1 MRLLKEDTSLL
12 IIDIQSR
19 LFPHIHEFQKFEDS
33 TCKLIEGTKALNLPI
48 FVSEQYVK
56 GLGETT
62 NNIKAALGDSYKPIE
77 KMAFSCC
84 DMDEYQ
90 AFLKQNG
97 KKNVLICGIESH
109 ICILQTSL
117 DLLKAGLQPVVIENC
132 VSSRNLQDKETAIR
146 RLLQEG
152 AIVSTYES
160 ILFELC
166 RYSGTPE
173 FKEISKIIK

>member
-1 MRLLKEDTSLL
+1 MRLIKEETSLL
-12 IIDIQSR
+12 VIDIQSR
-19 LFPHIHEFQKFEDS
+19 LFPHIHDYQQFEDS
-33 TCKLIEGTKALNLPI
+33 TCKLIKGAKALSLPI

-62 NNIKAALGDSYKPIE
+62 KNIKAALGDSYNPIE

-84 DMDEYQ
+84 DMDEYMT
-90 AFLKQNG
+90 FLKKEG

-117 DLLKAGLQPVVIENC
+117 DLIKAGYQPVVIENC
-132 VSSRNLQDKETAIR
+132 VSSRNLQDKTTAIS

-173 FKEISKIIK
+173 FKEISKIIT